1 MYGCFFYTF
10 GGGLLILLLLF
21 FVRGLLIQ
29 GLFVLLY
36 RLYRICQPRHRL
48 RLRCPKTRCFCSLS
62 VYKLFGPTQLLFEDV
77 GDKSS
82 AIKREKQI
90 KGWRREKKVK
100 LIDSINPDW
109 EDLSRDWYD

>member
-1 MYGCFFYTF
+1 M
-10 GGGLLILLLLF
+10 
-21 FVRGLLIQ
+21 
-29 GLFVLLY
+29 
-36 RLYRICQPRHRL
+36 
-48 RLRCPKTRCFCSLS
+48 S
-62 VYKLFGPTQLLFEDV
+62 VYYVYIMASKTGTLYAGSAGDIKHRVKQHKKKSVVGFSKKYNVDRLIYFEDV

-90 KGWRREKKVK
+90 KAWRREKKVK